1 MQVRYHYRLK
11 PEIERKLKEGLL
23 KQWEKFASRRKI
35 SVEDYERAKE
45 IWLNTLPGVE
55 PECLIEEA
63 KKLKDPKLR
72 EYFLHDIEMYYKYSC
87 IPTPPEWVEGS
98 APDFAVLPH

>member
-1 MQVRYHYRLK
+1 MQVRYRYRLK
-11 PEIERKLKEGLL
+11 QEIERKLKDGLL

-35 SVEDYERAKE
+35 SAEDYQRAKE
-45 IWLNTLPGVE
+45 IWLNTLPGVD

-87 IPTPPEWVEGS
+87 IPTPNEWLEGS
-98 APDFAVLPH
+98 TPDFAVFAS